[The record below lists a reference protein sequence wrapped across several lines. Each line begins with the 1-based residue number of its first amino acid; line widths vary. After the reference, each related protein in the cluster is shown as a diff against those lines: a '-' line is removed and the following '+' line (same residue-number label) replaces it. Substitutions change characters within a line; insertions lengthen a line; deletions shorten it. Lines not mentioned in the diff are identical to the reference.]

1 MSSEFSASN
10 LVFLLIFFNGVEM
23 VMFATYYCLVKKRNV
38 VVINVL
44 DDFFFF
50 LFCPR
55 YSLNYVRSC
64 IIRIIRCSKICRHFQ

>member
-44 DDFFFF
+44 DDFFF
-50 LFCPR
+50 LILPKI
-55 YSLNYVRSC
+55 L
-64 IIRIIRCSKICRHFQ
+64 SKLCDVVYH